1 MKKTNELNEQHLSS
15 PQPGHPAYEPSKL
28 DQLAAQLTVIHAENA
43 FLRNQL
49 QSAQNNAQPTTACII
64 PNLVKKP
71 VLADMFHVCTRQIEV
86 LVNRGMPS
94 VKVGRKCILFDVADC
109 VEWLKTQY
117 EIKGRLSSYTP
128 RSAGKAAKR

>member
-1 MKKTNELNEQHLSS
+1 MSNTSESNEQHLLS

-28 DQLAAQLTVIHAENA
+28 DQLAAQLTVIHAEHA
-43 FLRNQL
+43 LLRNQL
-49 QSAQNNAQPTTACII
+49 QSAQNNALPTPAGII

-71 VLADMFHVCTRQIEV
+71 VLADMLHMCTRQIEV

-109 VEWLKTQY
+109 LEWLKTQY
-117 EIKGRLSSYTP
+117 EIKGRLSSYSP
-128 RSAGKAAKR
+128 RSAGKAEKR

>member
-1 MKKTNELNEQHLSS
+1 MSNTSESNERHLSS

-28 DQLAAQLTVIHAENA
+28 DQLAVLHAENA
-43 FLRNQL
+43 LLRNQL
-49 QSAQNNAQPTTACII
+49 QSAQNNAQPPPACII

-86 LVNRGMPS
+86 LVRRGMPS

-109 VEWLKTQY
+109 LEWLKTQY
-117 EIKGRLSSYTP
+117 EIKGRLSSYSP